1 MTPILELSDVS
12 LKPYNSLQLEAKAA
26 CLAMPLDQASFIT
39 LLRDNAHKKLIIL
52 GKGSNILLAKEYYDE
67 SYLFIVTTLMNKLE
81 IINNE
86 MVLEA
91 GVSLSELAWFTVA
104 QSILGYEFTEDIPG
118 TIGGALIMNAGQYEY
133 TIGQTVNWIDVYC
146 LDTNEVRRIK
156 PSSDFFL
163 YRHSH
168 FLPTEVILSC
178 GLAITLGN
186 DLESLEKVLTYKRE
200 RYRKQPRN
208 YPNAGSVFK
217 RPTKNNESL
226 FVWKLFEELGLRG
239 YRINDAE
246 ISYKHPGFIINLG
259 QAKIEDV
266 LKLIQHC
273 QTCVKERYDVDLQLE
288 WRIID

>member
-12 LKPYNSLQLEAKAA
+12 LKPYNSLQLDAKAA
-26 CLAMPLDQASFIT
+26 KLVMPLDQASLIEI
-39 LLRDNAHKKLIIL
+39 LKNNADKKLIII
-52 GKGSNILLAKEYYDE
+52 GKGSNILLAKPYYDE
-67 SYLFIVTTLMNKLE
+67 SYLFIVTSLMNKLE

-91 GVSLSELAWFTVA
+91 GVSLSELAWFSVA
-104 QSILGYEFTEDIPG
+104 QSILGYEFCEDIPG

-133 TIGQTVNWIDVYC
+133 TIGQTVNWVDVYC
-146 LDTNEVRRIK
+146 LDTQQVKRIK
-156 PSSDFFL
+156 PSSDFFG
-163 YRHSH
+163 YRHAQFKS
-168 FLPTEVILSC
+168 TEIILSC
-178 GLAITLGN
+178 GLAITPGN

-217 RPTKNNESL
+217 RPTKNGETY

-259 QAKIEDV
+259 HASCEDV
-266 LKLIQHC
+266 LKLIKHC
-273 QTCVKERYDVDLQLE
+273 QDLVKERFDIDLLLE